1 MEIFFSSKKL
11 EDCLSRQPD
20 RVRKYGRTAAD
31 KIGLRLT
38 QLLAAP
44 SLDTMRQLPGRCH
57 ELQGD
62 REGQLAMTVHGG
74 FRLVFVPAADSPPVK
89 PDGGLDWRT
98 VTAIR
103 ILEVTDYHD

>member
-1 MEIFFSSKKL
+1 M
-11 EDCLSRQPD
+11 C
-20 RVRKYGRTAAD
+20 KYGPTVGRKLD
-31 KIGLRLT
+31 LRLA

-44 SLDTMRQLPGRCH
+44 SLDTMRRLPGRCH

-62 REGQLAMTVHGG
+62 REGQLAIDLHGCL
-74 FRLVFVPAADSPPVK
+74 RLVFVPAADSPPVK